1 MIDIDDPD
9 ALPELRRFIVSVGL
23 DPSGLTDDEVQ
34 ARVRALLE
42 ERVPAP
48 AVGFGDQPING
59 REWFAAA
66 LTAGGFRQPEDRG
79 RRAVVDAGEPVHLVV
94 LAILVMRH
102 LPNARP
108 PQPWTDES
116 LVAQSGQPVEGFAR
130 AQRLLDEVA
139 ADVGVPPRLGPRWW
153 EQ

>member
-9 ALPELRRFIVSVGL
+9 ALPGLRLFIVSVGL
-23 DPSGLTDDEVQ
+23 DPSGLTDAEVR

-66 LTAGGFRQPEDRG
+66 LTAGGFRQPEDRD
-79 RRAVVDAGEPVHLVV
+79 RRAVVDAGEPDASMFVKSRYLRV
-94 LAILVMRH
+94 LAVWLG
-102 LPNARP
+102 
-108 PQPWTDES
+108 
-116 LVAQSGQPVEGFAR
+116 VAGRG
-130 AQRLLDEVA
+130 
-139 ADVGVPPRLGPRWW
+139 GVRCSA
-153 EQ
+153 

>member
-48 AVGFGDQPING
+48 SGSGIG
-59 REWFAAA
+59 RSMGVSGS
-66 LTAGGFRQPEDRG
+66 L
-79 RRAVVDAGEPVHLVV
+79 
-94 LAILVMRH
+94 RH
-102 LPNARP
+102 
-108 PQPWTDES
+108 
-116 LVAQSGQPVEGFAR
+116 
-130 AQRLLDEVA
+130 
-139 ADVGVPPRLGPRWW
+139 
-153 EQ
+153 